1 MENISQGT
9 DEDLAIQASIQ
20 ASLKELVGEPP
31 PPEDS
36 AETASAPEA
45 ALEPATAPTVEAASL
60 PIEEEAPPAE
70 VAETIEVPVDNALE
84 NTAES
89 AIAFEET
96 AEGEENQEL
105 SEDLTQDVVFDST
118 EDSGDD
124 VTGDILFEEVLD
136 IDAIQQKLL
145 ERIYEDDPE
154 IATSQDVDT
163 VIDKQAAVI
172 EEKKAR
178 LPVRANSITSRKYVV
193 YVDSENIDFMEN
205 LTIEERKEIINK
217 ILKDQNELS
226 IQTKEFRKKKKILNH
241 ALIACMTFIIG
252 FPIMFIMVNKS
263 IEASMTNYQEAKQ
276 NVARLYKQG
285 GKVKMEGAGKF

>member
-31 PPEDS
+31 APEDS
-36 AETASAPEA
+36 APAPEA
-45 ALEPATAPTVEAASL
+45 KVETAAEPAVEAATL
-60 PIEEEAPPAE
+60 PVEEETVPTE
-70 VAETIEVPVDNALE
+70 VAEAVEISTD
-84 NTAES
+84 TA
-89 AIAFEET
+89 IEET
-96 AEGEENQEL
+96 SENATGFATEAVTEGEENQEL

-124 VTGDILFEEVLD
+124 VTADILFEEVLD

-154 IATSQDVDT
+154 ITTSQDVDT
-163 VIDKQAAVI
+163 VIDKQAAII

-205 LTIEERKEIINK
+205 LTIDERKEIINK

-226 IQTKEFRKKKKILNH
+226 IQTREFRKKKKVLNH
-241 ALIACMTFIIG
+241 ALIACLTFIIG

-285 GKVKMEGAGKF
+285 GKVKMEQQQ

>member
-31 PPEDS
+31 APEDS
-36 AETASAPEA
+36 APAPEA
-45 ALEPATAPTVEAASL
+45 KVETAAEPAVEAATL
-60 PIEEEAPPAE
+60 PVEEETVPTE
-70 VAETIEVPVDNALE
+70 VAEAVEISTD
-84 NTAES
+84 TA
-89 AIAFEET
+89 IEET
-96 AEGEENQEL
+96 SENATGFATEAVTEGEENQEL

-124 VTGDILFEEVLD
+124 VTADILFEEVLD

-154 IATSQDVDT
+154 ITTSQDVDT
-163 VIDKQAAVI
+163 VIDKQAAII

-205 LTIEERKEIINK
+205 LTIDERKEIINK

-226 IQTKEFRKKKKILNH
+226 IQTREFRKKKKVLNH
-241 ALIACMTFIIG
+241 ALIACLTFIIG

-285 GKVKMEGAGKF
+285 GKVKMVQEQQ